1 MFQRQK
7 ISSSPFSICFLKI
20 YKNPSDNCY
29 IFSGAHKSKQHQ
41 VHYSWI
47 IKQISQCRNFRKT
60 NVVERDQENLFF
72 DISFLVHISYP
83 LIFFL
88 VLISSTVVTCQS
100 VFFKFGHWQSLYPQ
114 KFLIL
119 LIRKSKRPQQN
130 EENEVSLSN
139 LNVKMIKYYFL
150 IRLEENETTSFFQ
163 KSRNY
168 HNMG

>member
-7 ISSSPFSICFLKI
+7 ISSSPFSICFVKI

-29 IFSGAHKSKQHQ
+29 IFSSAHKPKKHQ
-41 VHYSWI
+41 VHYSGI
-47 IKQISQCRNFRKT
+47 IKQISQCQNFRKT
-60 NVVERDQENLFF
+60 NFVEEYQQNLFSY
-72 DISFLVHISYP
+72 ISFLVHINYP

-88 VLISSTVVTCQS
+88 VLISSKVCSSRLVIG
-100 VFFKFGHWQSLYPQ
+100 KSLYPQ

-130 EENEVSLSN
+130 EENEVLLSN
-139 LNVKMIKYYFL
+139 LNVKMIKCYFL
-150 IRLEENETTSFFQ
+150 ICLEENETPLFFQ

-168 HNMG
+168 HYMG